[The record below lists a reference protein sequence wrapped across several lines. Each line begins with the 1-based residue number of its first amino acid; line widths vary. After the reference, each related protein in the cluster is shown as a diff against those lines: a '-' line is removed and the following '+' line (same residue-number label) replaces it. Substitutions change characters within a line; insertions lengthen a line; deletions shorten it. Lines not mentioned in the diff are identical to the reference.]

1 VKIAVA
7 GGTGRVGRHVVE
19 VLRERGHEPLVLAR
33 STGFD
38 VLVGAGLAE
47 ALAGVD
53 AVIDVLSVFTQKD
66 AESRVFFDTTTRNLL
81 DAERASG
88 VGHHVLLGIIGSNV
102 APYGHY
108 AGKVSQERLVH
119 QGRVPWTEVRAAQF
133 HEFAEQL
140 YGTVTLGPFILAPRM
155 RSPGMR
161 AYAGRRGSRVRSSR
175 CPRRGREAEPCATG
189 PCCLVPRP
197 SWESR
202 PSRSGSRPSASNVAA
217 MRAIQLTE
225 FGGPEK
231 LVPEELPDPIAA
243 DGEEVLEVLAAGI
256 NYADTHQ
263 TEDSYLAKQTLPL
276 IPGSEVVVRG
286 SDGSRLLGFVSGGG
300 YAERIAVNP
309 KHLFPIPDG
318 VSDADALTSLVQGAT
333 AWHLLRTSAH
343 LAAGETVVVH
353 AGAGG
358 VGTIAIQL
366 ARKWGAGRIIATA
379 STPEKRALALELGAD
394 VAIDSQVDDLTAAL
408 KDANGGR
415 GVDVVLEMTGGPV
428 FDASL
433 RALAPLGRLAVF
445 GMAGRVPPHD
455 IPVGMLM
462 ARSTAV
468 IGFWLVHIVQRPAL
482 LAEAVTGLLGML
494 DRGELRAV
502 IGEQYRLDTVS
513 DAHRSLLDRSS
524 VGKLILV
531 P

>member
-1 VKIAVA
+1 
-7 GGTGRVGRHVVE
+7 
-19 VLRERGHEPLVLAR
+19 
-33 STGFD
+33 
-38 VLVGAGLAE
+38 
-47 ALAGVD
+47 
-53 AVIDVLSVFTQKD
+53 
-66 AESRVFFDTTTRNLL
+66 
-81 DAERASG
+81 
-88 VGHHVLLGIIGSNV
+88 
-102 APYGHY
+102 
-108 AGKVSQERLVH
+108 
-119 QGRVPWTEVRAAQF
+119 
-133 HEFAEQL
+133 
-140 YGTVTLGPFILAPRM
+140 
-155 RSPGMR
+155 
-161 AYAGRRGSRVRSSR
+161 
-175 CPRRGREAEPCATG
+175 
-189 PCCLVPRP
+189 
-197 SWESR
+197 
-202 PSRSGSRPSASNVAA
+202 

-231 LVPEELPDPIAA
+231 LVAEELPDPVTAE
-243 DGEEVLEVLAAGI
+243 GEEVLEVLAAGI

-263 TEDSYLAKQTLPL
+263 TEDSYLAKQSLPL

-286 SDGSRLLGFVSGGG
+286 ADGRRLLGFVSGGG

-309 KHLFPIPDG
+309 TRLFPIPDR
-318 VSDADALTSLVQGAT
+318 VSDADALTTLVQGAT

-366 ARKWGAGRIIATA
+366 AKKWGAGCIIATA

-408 KDANGGR
+408 REANGGR

-455 IPVGMLM
+455 VPVGMLM

-468 IGFWLVHIVQRPAL
+468 IGFWLVHVAQRPAM
-482 LAEAVTGLLGML
+482 LAEAVTDLLGML
-494 DRGELRAV
+494 ARGELRAV
-502 IGEQYRLDTVS
+502 IGDKYTLDTVS